1 MDAVY
6 WIANSKIHFYGCSIL
21 DSQQHNT
28 FLWMQYTGQPT
39 AKYICMKPNRYNHY
53 LRLSQQL
60 GFELHLWTDQ
70 INNHTLKCPP
80 HGLSHHSNS
89 SWTFLSLKFLLDF
102 SITHICTIKFLLDIP
117 ITHMYNQIYSWT
129 FPLLTCT
136 IKNNKETM

>member
-1 MDAVY
+1 
-6 WIANSKIHFYGCSIL
+6 
-21 DSQQHNT
+21 
-28 FLWMQYTGQPT
+28 
-39 AKYICMKPNRYNHY
+39 MKPNRYNHY

-102 SITHICTIKFLLDIP
+102 P
-117 ITHMYNQIYSWT
+117 ITQIPPGLSHYSYMYNQIPPGHSHYSHVQSKT
-129 FPLLTCT
+129 TKKQC
-136 IKNNKETM
+136 NNDYQYLSTAMYIRAASLVM